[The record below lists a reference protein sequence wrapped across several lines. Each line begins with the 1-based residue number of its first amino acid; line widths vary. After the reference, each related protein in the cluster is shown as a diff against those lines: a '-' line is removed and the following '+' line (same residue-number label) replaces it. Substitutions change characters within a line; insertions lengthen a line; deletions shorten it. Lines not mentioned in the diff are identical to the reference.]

1 MLKFL
6 KFLFGAGPSPA
17 EIAKVDRTADWVR
30 RCPWKN
36 DIYVERSSHIGSGNY
51 GSVAGREYHNVY
63 CAADGPNNDV
73 GKTMHHGS
81 IGFWQEFQSFEEANT
96 FALALYEQIKQW
108 IGIEVPVYASGREMN
123 VHAEWC
129 IGERK
134 ERPRGQDP
142 HRLPTTF
149 RAYEY

>member
-6 KFLFGAGPSPA
+6 KSLFRALVGTA
-17 EIAKVDRTADWVR
+17 EVFKTDRTADWVR

-36 DIYVERSSHIGSGNY
+36 DIYIERSSHIGTGEY
-51 GSVAGREYHNVY
+51 RSVKGREYHSVY
-63 CAADGPNNDV
+63 CAADGPNSDED
-73 GKTMHHGS
+73 KTFHHGS
-81 IGFWQEFQSFEEANT
+81 IGYWSEFQSFEEANA

-108 IGIEVPVYASGREMN
+108 IGIEVPVYASGRETN
-123 VHAEWC
+123 AHAEWC